1 MGSGVNIDVASVRPE
16 YGSCRDAETTH
27 NIVSLVVVYY
37 ELHEHHRAT
46 RVCVCGVRANACVWS
61 ACE

>member
-46 RVCVCGVRANACVWS
+46 RVCVWS
-61 ACE
+61 ASECVCVECM